1 MLYVIF
7 CIDRPGAAQTRR
19 DNIQAHVDYVGGSG
33 VTVVMSGPLVSDDGA
48 AAVGSLLVV
57 EAQDR
62 QAAEDFHHNDPLYKA
77 GIWETTELRA
87 FDKRVG

>member
-1 MLYVIF
+1 MLFVIF
-7 CIDRPGAAQTRR
+7 CIDRPGAAQARR
-19 DNIQAHVDYVGGSG
+19 DNIQAHIAYVGASG
-33 VTVVMSGPLVSDDGA
+33 VPVVMSGPLVADDGA
-48 AAVGSLLVV
+48 APVGSLLVI

-62 QAAEDFHHNDPLYKA
+62 AAAEAFHHNDPLYKA

>member
-7 CIDRPGAAQTRR
+7 CIDRPGTAQARR
-19 DNIQAHVDYVGGSG
+19 DNIQAHVDYVAAAD

-48 AAVGSLLVV
+48 APVGSLLIVD
-57 EAQDR
+57 AAGR
-62 QAAEDFHHNDPLYKA
+62 AAAEEFHRNDPLYRA
-77 GIWETTELRA
+77 GVWATTELRA